1 MANLY
6 LFYGSED
13 YLIDQR
19 IKQFKAQNIERLDG
33 KSASKE
39 QILETL
45 QGQSLFAQEKLVI
58 IDSIDFR
65 EEKWNEIVPSL
76 KNLSSQTTLVIVAKT
91 APARSKLVKFI
102 KEKGEVLEF
111 KTFADCE
118 EDQVIRW
125 IENQVKK
132 QGKKIERQA
141 AATLQE
147 VCGKELR
154 KLCSEI
160 DKLITFIGAKDKIET
175 EDVLTL
181 ASPGETSV
189 FALLDALTDKNAKNT
204 LSNFINIYKNKAD
217 VFRMLGLLAHQYR
230 IMLFVKSTPVNQ
242 RNPFNIAKQIGVSP
256 YFVKKCSQKINK
268 FSEAELQK
276 ALELILETDLKLK
289 SGQSQAASLELLLTS
304 LCAK

>member
-111 KTFADCE
+111 KTFADWE

-242 RNPFNIAKQIGVSP
+242 RNPFSP